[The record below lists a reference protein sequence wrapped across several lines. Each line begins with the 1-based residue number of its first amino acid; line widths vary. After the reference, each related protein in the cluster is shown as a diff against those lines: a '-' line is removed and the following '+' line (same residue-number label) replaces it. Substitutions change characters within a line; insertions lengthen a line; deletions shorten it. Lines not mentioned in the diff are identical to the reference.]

1 MKCPVCKIDMIV
13 VEYQKIELDY
23 CTRCQG
29 VWFDCGEVDLLL
41 KSVQPE
47 KASQSNPLALTAAQ
61 SAEGKRKCPMCG
73 KRMKKAFTSGEP
85 KVLID
90 ACPRDD
96 GLWFDGGEVDQLVK
110 QSGAKHTEGVVSFL
124 SDVFKAKDR
133 PASGA

>member
-1 MKCPVCKIDMIV
+1 MICPVCKVDMIA

-47 KASQSNPLALTAAQ
+47 KTSQSNPLALAAAKTAEA
-61 SAEGKRKCPMCG
+61 KRKCPICG
-73 KRMKKAFTSGEP
+73 RKMNKAQTSDEP

-90 ACPRDD
+90 ACPKDD
-96 GLWFDGGEVDQLVK
+96 GLWFDGGEVDHLIK
-110 QSGAKHTEGVVSFL
+110 GTNHGEGVVSFI
-124 SDVFKAKDR
+124 SEVFQAKDE
-133 PASGA
+133 PFSKA